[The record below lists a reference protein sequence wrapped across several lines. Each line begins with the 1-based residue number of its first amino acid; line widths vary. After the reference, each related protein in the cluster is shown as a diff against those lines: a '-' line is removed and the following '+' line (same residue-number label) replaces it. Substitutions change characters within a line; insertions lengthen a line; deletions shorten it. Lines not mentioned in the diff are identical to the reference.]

1 MFLSL
6 CVPDGAPRREATMVA
21 PPPNRTK
28 VPPAFSPR
36 FQPPQCLPANDL
48 FFLHL
53 LLAMQMKINI
63 ISNLSR

>member
-1 MFLSL
+1 
-6 CVPDGAPRREATMVA
+6 MVA
-21 PPPNRTK
+21 SPPNRTK
-28 VPPAFSPR
+28 VPPAFSTR

-53 LLAMQMKINI
+53 LLAMQMQMQMKINI

>member
-1 MFLSL
+1 
-6 CVPDGAPRREATMVA
+6 MVA
-21 PPPNRTK
+21 SSPNRTK

-36 FQPPQCLPANDL
+36 FQPSQCLPANDL

-53 LLAMQMKINI
+53 LLARQMKINV